1 MRNCFQARILSVV
14 DRGFF
19 YEVSVDSQGKIFK
32 TLITKGAL
40 VELEIENGMEVYASF
55 KATAVHLF

>member
-1 MRNCFQARILSVV
+1 MRNCFRARILNVV

-19 YEVSVDSQGKIFK
+19 YEVSVDSHGTTFK
-32 TLITKGAL
+32 SLITKGAL
-40 VELEIENGMEVYASF
+40 VELEIEAGLEIYASF